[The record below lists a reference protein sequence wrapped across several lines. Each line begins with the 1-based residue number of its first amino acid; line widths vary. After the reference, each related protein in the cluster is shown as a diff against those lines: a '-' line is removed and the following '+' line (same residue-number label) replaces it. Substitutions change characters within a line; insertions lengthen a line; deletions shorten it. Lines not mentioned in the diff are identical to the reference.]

1 MLMNRE
7 QIMEIIP
14 HRDPFLLIDE
24 VTEMGE
30 RTIKAVKHVRETE
43 YYFAG
48 HFPQEKVMPG
58 VLIVETLAQAGAVA
72 ILSLEKFRGKTA
84 YFGGIKN
91 AKFRNKVVPESRL
104 NIGSRFNLLNNF
116 AKLTLNKIIM
126 FSCDIK
132 ERHILSFSLFYKM
145 MPDKPYQPQQK
156 TTSQKA
162 QRLHAPTP
170 GQMVIFPPSG

>member
-91 AKFRNKVVPESRL
+91 AKFRNKVVPGGVPRL
-104 NIGSRFNLLNNF
+104 TFLLLTPFCYCALWRCSSVRIRRGAGILLLIPQAHSCCCGS
-116 AKLTLNKIIM
+116 
-126 FSCDIK
+126 
-132 ERHILSFSLFYKM
+132 
-145 MPDKPYQPQQK
+145 
-156 TTSQKA
+156 
-162 QRLHAPTP
+162 
-170 GQMVIFPPSG
+170 

>member
-1 MLMNRE
+1 MVSKMLMDKE
-7 QIMEIIP
+7 QIMKVIP
-14 HRDPFLLIDE
+14 HREPFLLIDE

-30 RTIKAVKHVRETE
+30 RTIKAVKHVRESE

-91 AKFRNKVVPESRL
+91 AKFRNKVVPGDDLEL
-104 NIGSRFNLLNNF
+104 EVEMTKLGSRAGAAV
-116 AKLTLNKIIM
+116 AKAVIAGTGKVACECEIM
-126 FSCDIK
+126 F
-132 ERHILSFSLFYKM
+132 
-145 MPDKPYQPQQK
+145 
-156 TTSQKA
+156 
-162 QRLHAPTP
+162 
-170 GQMVIFPPSG
+170 VIG